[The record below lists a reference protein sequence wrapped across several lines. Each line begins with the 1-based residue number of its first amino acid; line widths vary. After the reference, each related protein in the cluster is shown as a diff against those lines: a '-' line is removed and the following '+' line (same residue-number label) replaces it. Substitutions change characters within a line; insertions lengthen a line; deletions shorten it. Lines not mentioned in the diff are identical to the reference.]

1 MQIKDFFLE
10 LFFPDFCLN
19 CQRLGPPLC
28 QNCYHD
34 LQFYASQNKIQE
46 VAAKLNKIY
55 FDDLLIMAKF
65 SGSLLK
71 LLKTLKYRSGKNL
84 APFLGKMLDQ
94 HLIIPKADL
103 ISFIPL
109 HRNKLRLRGYN
120 QGQEIALELGRIL
133 QMPVKN
139 LLEKKENTKAQAQI
153 KNQQARLSRMQGLFQ
168 VRAKYKNLIE
178 DKRIILI
185 DDVLTTGA
193 TLNAASQTLK
203 EVHAKAIIGLIVASK
218 ME

>member
-1 MQIKDFFLE
+1 MQIKDFCLE
-10 LFFPDFCLN
+10 LFFPEFCLN
-19 CQRLGPPLC
+19 CQKLGPPLC

-46 VAAKLNKIY
+46 IQTHFQEVY

-71 LLKTLKYRSGKNL
+71 LLKTLKYHSGKNL
-84 APFLGKMLDQ
+84 APFLAKMLYQ
-94 HLIIPKADL
+94 HLIIPSTDL

-109 HRNKLRLRGYN
+109 HRSKLRLRGYN
-120 QGQEIALELGRIL
+120 QGQEIALELGKIL
-133 QMPVKN
+133 QIPVKN

-153 KNQQARLSRMQGLFQ
+153 KNQQTRLQRMQGLFQ
-168 VRAKYKNLIE
+168 VREKYKNLIE
-178 DKRIILI
+178 DKRIILL

-203 EVHAKAIIGLIVASK
+203 EAHAKAIIGLIVASK

>member
-1 MQIKDFFLE
+1 
-10 LFFPDFCLN
+10 
-19 CQRLGPPLC
+19 
-28 QNCYHD
+28 
-34 LQFYASQNKIQE
+34 
-46 VAAKLNKIY
+46 
-55 FDDLLIMAKF
+55 MAKF
-65 SGSLLK
+65 TGSLMK
-71 LLKTLKYRSGKNL
+71 LLKTLKYQSGKNL
-84 APFLGKMLDQ
+84 APFLAKMLYQ
-94 HLIIPKADL
+94 HLVISPADL

-133 QMPVKN
+133 QIPVKN

-153 KNQQARLSRMQGLFQ
+153 KNQQERLLRMQGLFR
-168 VRAKYKNLIE
+168 VRAKYKNLIQG
-178 DKRIILI
+178 KRIILI

-203 EVHAKAIIGLIVASK
+203 EAHAKAIIGLIVASK

>member
-10 LFFPDFCLN
+10 LFFPEFCLS

-34 LQFYASQNKIQE
+34 LKFYTSQNKIREIQAHFQE
-46 VAAKLNKIY
+46 IY
-55 FDDLLIMAKF
+55 FDNLLIMAKF
-65 SGSLLK
+65 TGSLMK
-71 LLKTLKYRSGKNL
+71 LLKTLKYQSGKNL
-84 APFLGKMLDQ
+84 APFLAKMLWQ
-94 HLIIPKADL
+94 HLIIPPADL

-120 QGQEIALELGRIL
+120 QGQEIALALGKIL
-133 QMPVKN
+133 QIPVKN

-153 KNQQARLSRMQGLFQ
+153 KNQQERLSRMQGLFQ
-168 VRAKYKNLIE
+168 VRKKYRNLIKG
-178 DKRIILI
+178 KRIILI

-203 EVHAKAIIGLIVASK
+203 KAHAKTITGLIVASK

>member
-10 LFFPDFCLN
+10 LFFPEFCLS

-34 LQFYASQNKIQE
+34 LKFYTSQNKIREIQAHFQE
-46 VAAKLNKIY
+46 IY
-55 FDDLLIMAKF
+55 FDNLLIMAKF
-65 SGSLLK
+65 TGSLMK
-71 LLKTLKYRSGKNL
+71 LLKTLKYQSGKNL
-84 APFLGKMLDQ
+84 APFLAKMLWQ
-94 HLIIPKADL
+94 HLIIPPADL

-109 HRNKLRLRGYN
+109 HRHKLRLRGYN
-120 QGQEIALELGRIL
+120 QGQEIALELGEIL
-133 QMPVKN
+133 QIPVRN
-139 LLEKKENTKAQAQI
+139 LLEKKENTKDQAQI
-153 KNQQARLSRMQGLFQ
+153 KDQQTRLQRMQGLFQ
-168 VRAKYKNLIE
+168 VREKYRNLIKG
-178 DKRIILI
+178 KRIILI

-203 EVHAKAIIGLIVASK
+203 KAHAKTITGLIVASK